1 MSRRRRRQY
10 EETEEAFELQQVL
23 QPDQQQLQW
32 ADENWQDEQSYA
44 DEYPEFLQEDYS
56 DIHEEADSE
65 SRFRI
70 AMGLFDLVSILIGI
84 GVILLLV
91 ALLYTLFNWLRN
103 DILHS
108 ALLIQSGLQ

>member
-10 EETEEAFELQQVL
+10 EETEQAIELEEVL
-23 QPDQQQLQW
+23 QPDQQW
-32 ADENWQDEQSYA
+32 AEESWQDDAAAYEPY
-44 DEYPEFLQEDYS
+44 EQEDYS
-56 DIHEEADSE
+56 AVHEEADSE

-70 AMGLFDLVSILIGI
+70 AMGLFDLVSICIGI

-91 ALLYTLFNWLRN
+91 ALLFILFQWLRN

-108 ALLIQSGLQ
+108 ALLHSE

>member
-10 EETEEAFELQQVL
+10 EEMEESVELEQVL
-23 QPDQQQLQW
+23 QPDQQW
-32 ADENWQDEQSYA
+32 AEETWQDDPAAYEPYVQE
-44 DEYPEFLQEDYS
+44 EYSAYQ
-56 DIHEEADSE
+56 EEADSE

-70 AMGLFDLVSILIGI
+70 AMGVFDLVSILIGI

-91 ALLYTLFNWLRN
+91 ALLFILFQWLRN

>member
-10 EETEEAFELQQVL
+10 EETEEPFELQQVL
-23 QPDQQQLQW
+23 QPDQQPQW
-32 ADENWQDEQSYA
+32 ADETWQDEQPYE
-44 DEYPEFLQEDYS
+44 DEYSEFEQAEYS

>member
-10 EETEEAFELQQVL
+10 EEVEESVELEQVL
-23 QPDQQQLQW
+23 QPEQQW
-32 ADENWQDEQSYA
+32 AEESWQEEPAAFETY
-44 DEYPEFLQEDYS
+44 FQED
-56 DIHEEADSE
+56 DFPDQEEADSE

-70 AMGLFDLVSILIGI
+70 AMGVFDLVSILIGI

-91 ALLYTLFNWLRN
+91 ALLFILFQWLRN

-108 ALLIQSGLQ
+108 ALLLQSGLQ